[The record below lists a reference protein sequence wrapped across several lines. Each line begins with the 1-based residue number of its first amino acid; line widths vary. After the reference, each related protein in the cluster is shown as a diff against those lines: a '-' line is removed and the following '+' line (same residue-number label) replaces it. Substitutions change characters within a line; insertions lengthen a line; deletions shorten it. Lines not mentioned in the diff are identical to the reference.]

1 MSDTTD
7 TTVSPINNRFNNRS
21 TAQTN
26 TSMNARN
33 NARSARRRARE
44 LALQA
49 LYSWLVQSRAEDEK
63 ATEFG
68 AIEAHL
74 RDDPE
79 FDQADQK
86 WFDILWQG
94 CTQQST
100 ELRQTFMPFV
110 DRPIEELSPVEH
122 GVLLIGTFE
131 LTHQVEVPYRV
142 AINEAVELAKSF
154 GGTDGF
160 KFINGVLDKVAGQT
174 RAAEVARAAAARM

>member
-1 MSDTTD
+1 MSDTSKTPA
-7 TTVSPINNRFNNRS
+7 SKMNRKPP
-21 TAQTN
+21 QKTN
-26 TSMNARN
+26 S
-33 NARSARRRARE
+33 RSARRRARE
-44 LALQA
+44 LVLQA
-49 LYSWLVQSRAEDEK
+49 LYSWLVQSRAEDEQ
-63 ATEFG
+63 ASEFG

-79 FDQADQK
+79 FVQADEK
-86 WFDILWQG
+86 WFDILWRG
-94 CTQQST
+94 CTLQSAQ
-100 ELRQTFMPFV
+100 LRQTFMPFV

-160 KFINGVLDKVAGQT
+160 KFINGVLDKVAAQT
-174 RAAEVARAAAARM
+174 RSAEVARATAART

>member
-1 MSDTTD
+1 M
-7 TTVSPINNRFNNRS
+7 
-21 TAQTN
+21 TN
-26 TSMNARN
+26 PTKTPASKNP
-33 NARSARRRARE
+33 RSARRRARE
-44 LALQA
+44 LTLQA
-49 LYSWLVQSRAEDEK
+49 LYSWLVQSRAQDNPSAEL
-63 ATEFG
+63 G

-79 FDQADQK
+79 FGQADQK
-86 WFDILWQG
+86 WFQLLWQG
-94 CTQQST
+94 CTRRADG
-100 ELRQTFMPFV
+100 LRDAFMPFV

-160 KFINGVLDKVAGQT
+160 KFINGVLDKVAAQT
-174 RAAEVARAAAARM
+174 RPAEVARAASARS